1 MEAGDFGELAG
12 LMAECVLR
20 GATVGEK
27 VRAMR
32 GRFLEMRYCFREDEF
47 AQQVQ
52 RLHDLI

>member
-1 MEAGDFGELAG
+1 MEAGGFGELAG